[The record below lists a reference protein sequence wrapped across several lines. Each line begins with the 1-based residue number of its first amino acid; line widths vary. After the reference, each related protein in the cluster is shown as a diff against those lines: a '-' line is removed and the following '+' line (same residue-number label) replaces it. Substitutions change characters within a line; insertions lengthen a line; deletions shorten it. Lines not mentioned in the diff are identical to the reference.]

1 MAVKEGLSIQ
11 EGQELL
17 QSENQADEAIS
28 TALAETAPEA
38 EQRSVRAPP
47 WCSDY
52 HIIGYRQLQCPNC
65 HSS

>member
-28 TALAETAPEA
+28 TAPAEPAPEA
-38 EQRSVRAPP
+38 EQHSVCASPQ
-47 WCSDY
+47 CSDC
-52 HIIGYRQLQCPNC
+52 HIIGYR
-65 HSS
+65 